1 MNEEETARKFHE
13 VYERLA
19 PNFGYETRTET
30 REFESTTPNG
40 KLMIVVMAEMLPLIK
55 SSTIAKIREGLP
67 KEVEADKFIWQ
78 VLYDIEG
85 KRMTRF
91 KGRKKIIKYYS
102 DLMEKNINDA
112 EGE

>member
-1 MNEEETARKFHE
+1 MGEDMPRDSDLVLNEEETARKFHE

-40 KLMIVVMAEMLPLIK
+40 KLMIAVMAEMLPLIK
-55 SSTIAKIREGLP
+55 SSTIAKIRAGMP
-67 KEVEADKFIWQ
+67 
-78 VLYDIEG
+78 
-85 KRMTRF
+85 TRE
-91 KGRKKIIKYYS
+91 KACEHPDWGYVQYH
-102 DLMEKNINDA
+102 DLMEKNINDV